1 VNGDLGITILASVFT
16 LGLVVIVHELGHFLF
31 CKLFGVYVKTFSVGM
46 GPKLLVR
53 RWGET
58 EYALSLIPFGGY
70 VKMAGEGMMEEIQDT
85 GTLDQRK
92 YPLGTEAGNRER
104 AGVDA
109 DIPADRKFLNKPS
122 WQRFLV
128 FVAGPLFNL
137 VLAYVIYTG
146 LYLHEGVPLNP
157 VTEIGTVTAGS
168 PADRAGLLPGDVFV
182 SVAGQPVDDW
192 YAMLDRLGEAAGLN
206 GAATTIRPVE
216 VEVRRDAA
224 IVRTEVLLAREP
236 QTGEWQLGC
245 DAHDN
250 LVGRVQR
257 SGPADRLGLQRG
269 DRIVEL
275 DGAPVRSHRQV
286 LEIVQASAG
295 RPLAIAWER
304 DGQTLRGSV
313 TPEAFEILPD
323 STVGRIHYEK
333 LQESRNLGLREALV
347 FGHRQTWHTTSQT
360 AAELARWVKERMG
373 LDSVGGPIRIAQ
385 VAGEMA
391 RWGFDR
397 LLVFIAFF
405 SVNLFL
411 LNLLPI
417 PVLDGGHVLFL
428 VLEVLR
434 GKPVDERVQGIATQL
449 GLIILLLFMTVVLVQ
464 DGVRVFAG

>member
-1 VNGDLGITILASVFT
+1 MNGDLPITILASIFT

-46 GPKLLVR
+46 GPKILTR

-92 YPLGTEAGNRER
+92 YPLGTEAGNQERE
-104 AGVDA
+104 GVDD
-109 DIPADRKFLNKPS
+109 DIPADRKFLNKPA

-137 VLAYVIYTG
+137 ILAYIIYTG
-146 LYLHEGVPLNP
+146 LFLQQGLPINP
-157 VTEIGTVTAGS
+157 VTEVGTVAVGS
-168 PADRAGLLPGDVFV
+168 AAEVAGLQAGDHVLT
-182 SVAGQPVDDW
+182 VAGEPVQDW
-192 YAMLDRLGEAAGLN
+192 YAVRLGLAEASG
-206 GAATTIRPVE
+206 ATTADTEAIPVE
-216 VEVRRDAA
+216 IGVERDGMPVTLTIRLTRDDTASPF
-224 IVRTEVLLAREP
+224 VF
-236 QTGEWQLGC
+236 GC
-245 DAHDN
+245 DPHDN

-257 SGPADRLGLQRG
+257 NGPADQLGLERG
-269 DRIVEL
+269 DRIVALNDE
-275 DGAPVRSHRQV
+275 DIRSHNQ
-286 LEIVQASAG
+286 LIDIISSSAEQELPIV
-295 RPLAIAWER
+295 WMR
-304 DGQTLRGSV
+304 DGVRFEGTV
-313 TPEAFEILPD
+313 TPESYEIMPD
-323 STVGRIHYEK
+323 SLVGRIHYEK
-333 LQESRNLGLREALV
+333 YLENQRLGLIEA
-347 FGHRQTWHTTSQT
+347 FRYGHERTWFTTSST
-360 AAELARWVKERMG
+360 ARELARWVRERMG
-373 LDSVGGPIRIAQ
+373 LESVGGPIRIAQ

-397 LLVFIAFF
+397 LLLFIAFF

-411 LNLLPI
+411 LNMLPI

>member
-1 VNGDLGITILASVFT
+1 LSSDLPIILLASIFT
-16 LGLVVIVHELGHFLF
+16 LGLVVVVHELGHFLF

-46 GPKLLVR
+46 GPKILTR

-92 YPLGTEAGNRER
+92 YPLGTEEGNLER
-104 AGVDA
+104 AGLDD
-109 DIPADRKFLNKPS
+109 DIPAHRKFLNKPA

-146 LYLHEGVPLNP
+146 LFLHNGMPINPITEVGAVAAETPAAMAGV
-157 VTEIGTVTAGS
+157 E
-168 PADRAGLLPGDVFV
+168 PGDVV
-182 SVAGQPVDDW
+182 LTVAGQPVSDW
-192 YAMLDRLGEAAGLN
+192 YDMLDRLGEASGVSGGDSVAAPVAMTLRRG
-206 GAATTIRPVE
+206 GASVDAE
-216 VEVRRDAA
+216 VALRQDE
-224 IVRTEVLLAREP
+224 
-236 QTGEWQLGC
+236 TGRWTFGA
-245 DAHDN
+245 DPFDN

-257 SGPADRLGLQRG
+257 NGPADRLGLQRG
-269 DRIVEL
+269 DRIVEV
-275 DGAPVRSHRQV
+275 GGQPVRSHREI
-286 LEIVQASAG
+286 LAIVQDAAD
-295 RPLAIAWER
+295 RPLHLVWER
-304 DGQTLRGSV
+304 DGRRLDGTV
-313 TPEAFEILPD
+313 TPEAYEVMPD
-323 STVGRIHYEK
+323 SLVGRIHYERY
-333 LQESRNLGLREALV
+333 QEYESLSLGQALAY
-347 FGHRQTWHTTSQT
+347 GHRQTWLTTSQT
-360 AAELARWVKERMG
+360 ARELWRWVRNRMG
-373 LDSVGGPIRIAQ
+373 LESVGGPIRIAQ

-397 LLVFIAFF
+397 LLFFIAFF

-411 LNLLPI
+411 LNMLPI

-428 VLEVLR
+428 VMEVLR

-464 DGVRVFAG
+464 DGVRVFTG

>member
-1 VNGDLGITILASVFT
+1 MNGDLLITILASIFT
-16 LGLVVIVHELGHFLF
+16 LGLVVIVHEMGHFLV

-46 GPKLLVR
+46 GPKILAR

-92 YPLGTEAGNRER
+92 YPLGTEAGKEER
-104 AGVDA
+104 AGQDD
-109 DIPADRKFLNKPS
+109 DIPADRKFLNKPA
-122 WQRFLV
+122 WQRMLV
-128 FVAGPLFNL
+128 FVAGPLFNV

-146 LYLHEGVPLNP
+146 LFLHQGLPINP
-157 VTEIGTVTAGS
+157 ITEIGAVVPGS
-168 PADRAGLLPGDVFV
+168 PAAMAGLQPGDVV
-182 SVAGQPVDDW
+182 LSVAGEPVDDW
-192 YAMLDRLGEAAGLN
+192 YAMLEHLGESAGITAETEQSLPVVMTVDRD
-206 GAATTIRPVE
+206 GAEIPVE
-216 VEVRRDAA
+216 
-224 IVRTEVLLAREP
+224 ILLTRNE
-236 QTGEWQLGC
+236 TSGDWVLGC

-257 SGPADRLGLQRG
+257 SGPADRLGLTHG
-269 DRIVEL
+269 DRIVAL
-275 DGAPVRSHRQV
+275 DGREILSHRQV

-295 RPLAIAWER
+295 KPLAIAWER
-304 DGQTLRGSV
+304 DNQRFEGTIE
-313 TPEAFEILPD
+313 PEAFEIMPD
-323 STVGRIHYEK
+323 STVGRIHYER
-333 LQESRNLGLREALV
+333 LQESRKLSLGKALIL
-347 FGHRQTWHTTSQT
+347 GHRQTWYTTSQT
-360 AAELARWVKERMG
+360 AAELARWVRERMG

-385 VAGEMA
+385 VAGQMA

-411 LNLLPI
+411 LNMLPI

-449 GLIILLLFMTVVLVQ
+449 GLIMLLLFMTVVLVQ
-464 DGVRVFAG
+464 DGVRVFTG

>member
-1 VNGDLGITILASVFT
+1 LNGDLGIPILASVFT
-16 LGLVVIVHELGHFLF
+16 LGLVVIVHELGHFLV

-46 GPKLLVR
+46 GPKILVR

-104 AGVDA
+104 AGLDD
-109 DIPADRKFLNKPS
+109 DIPADRKFLNKPA

-137 VLAYVIYTG
+137 ALAYVIYTG
-146 LYLHEGVPLNP
+146 LYLHDGLAVNP
-157 VTEIGTVTAGS
+157 VTEIGTVAANS
-168 PADRAGLLPGDVFV
+168 PAARAGLAPGDVFL
-182 SVAGQPVDDW
+182 SVAGEPVDNW
-192 YAMLDRLGEAAGLN
+192 YAMLRALEQAAGIT
-206 GAATTIRPVE
+206 GDAGTARPVP
-216 VEVRRDAA
+216 VEVRRDTTT
-224 IVRTEVLLAREP
+224 VRVEVLLERDPAD
-236 QTGEWQLGC
+236 GSWVLGC

-257 SGPADRLGLQRG
+257 SGPADRLGLARG

-275 DGAPVRSHRQV
+275 DGRPIRSQRQV
-286 LEIVQASAG
+286 LDIVQAAAG

-304 DGQTLRGSV
+304 DGRTLRGTV
-313 TPEAFEILPD
+313 TPEPFEILPD
-323 STVGRIHYEK
+323 STVGRIHYEQF
-333 LQESRNLGLREALV
+333 LESESLHLGEALAL
-347 FGHRQTWHTTSQT
+347 GHRQTWHTTSQT
-360 AAELARWVKERMG
+360 AAELARWVRERMG
-373 LDSVGGPIRIAQ
+373 LESVGGPLRIAQ

-434 GKPVDERVQGIATQL
+434 GKPVNERVQGIATQL

-464 DGVRVFAG
+464 DGVRVFSG